1 MKKEQLIGAV
11 VLGGGLG
18 LIANP
23 VWSHDPQ
30 RYSGL
35 ASREHETIVS
45 REFRQEGM
53 SSRDIMEAEK
63 ELAQQG
69 FYPGEIDGMMDS
81 QTQRAIAEFQQQNNL
96 TVTGTLDEET
106 SEQLGI
112 AANSRSP
119 DERVGPQARLSEEE
133 QGLADGEALE
143 PHFGIYR

>member
-1 MKKEQLIGAV
+1 MKKERLIGAV

-23 VWSHDPQ
+23 VWSHDAQ
-30 RYSGL
+30 RYSGT
-35 ASREHETIVS
+35 ASRGHDTIVPKES
-45 REFRQEGM
+45 RQEGV

-81 QTQRAIAEFQQQNNL
+81 QTQHAIAEFQQQNNIP
-96 TVTGTLDEET
+96 VTGMLDEET

-112 AANSRSP
+112 AANSQSP
-119 DERVGPQARLSEEE
+119 EEQVGPQARLSEEE
-133 QGLADGEALE
+133 QSLAEGEALE
-143 PHFGIYR
+143 PHFGMYR